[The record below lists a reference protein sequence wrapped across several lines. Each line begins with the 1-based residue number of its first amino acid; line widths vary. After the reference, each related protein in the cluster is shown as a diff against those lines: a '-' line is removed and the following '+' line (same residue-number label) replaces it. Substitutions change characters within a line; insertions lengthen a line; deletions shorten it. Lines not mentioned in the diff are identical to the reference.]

1 MLWAI
6 LCLLE
11 ALGLQGRERLGDV
24 VEEATVDQLVHSQRA
39 AAVGTLLLR
48 LSYPL
53 FEARA
58 ARELAAARAHHRL
71 VQLAVANKAL

>member
-1 MLWAI
+1 VLRTG
-6 LCLLE
+6 LCLLK
-11 ALGLQGRERLGDV
+11 ALSLKGAECLGDI
-24 VEEATVDQLVHSQRA
+24 VEEAAVDQLVHSERA

-53 FEARA
+53 FEACA

-71 VQLAVANKAL
+71 VQLAVADKAL